1 MKGAAPT
8 KSVQRK
14 NTVRKSKSSEVD
26 ANFTV
31 YIRVRPKTQREIDK
45 ENVKGKQFKLLRMRE
60 HDIGILH
67 PGYSKSQFFNKE
79 KRFPVDGIFSGED
92 DTKKVYSKTVLPI
105 LGNLLE
111 GYNATV
117 FAYGMTGVGKTY
129 TMFGNMNSLGEVD
142 SR

>member
-1 MKGAAPT
+1 MREPT
-8 KSVQRK
+8 KK
-14 NTVRKSKSSEVD
+14 THISSYCRER
-26 ANFTV
+26 AYNF
-31 YIRVRPKTQREIDK
+31 
-45 ENVKGKQFKLLRMRE
+45 
-60 HDIGILH
+60 
-67 PGYSKSQFFNKE
+67 
-79 KRFPVDGIFSGED
+79 DGVFTAKD
-92 DTKKVYSKTVLPI
+92 DTKKLYEKAVLPI